1 MQSKLDQIREDT
13 STIYHKRARKAVEEQ
28 GFQFEPPAAAGLAFF
43 NIGEGP
49 GARRIAYLRR
59 AAAPASGRTGLIWLG
74 GFRSNMRGEKAS
86 DLDRRAAAEGRACVR
101 FDYSGHGESE
111 GAFARA
117 TIGIWLEESL
127 AAFRTLTEGPQIVVG
142 SSMGG
147 WLALLL
153 ARALAASGE
162 EARLAGLVLIAPA
175 VDMTEK
181 LIFERMTR
189 KAQTEMNKTGVWLRR
204 RPMRRNRIQSAANS
218 SKRAAAT
225 SCLAAPIRTHCPI
238 HILQGMQ
245 DEAVPWRYALALV
258 EHTHGDPVTLTLIKD
273 GDHRLSRPED
283 LARIWAAVEGMD
295 DHRLDK
301 AGALV

>member
-1 MQSKLDQIREDT
+1 M
-13 STIYHKRARKAVEEQ
+13 EEQ
-28 GFQFEPPAAAGLAFF
+28 GFQFEPPAAAGPAFF
-43 NIGEGP
+43 NIGVGS

-59 AAAPASGRTGLIWLG
+59 GAAPACVRAGLFWLG

-86 DLDRRAAAEGRACVR
+86 HLDRRAAAEGRPCLR

-117 TIGIWLEESL
+117 TIGMWLEESL

-162 EARLAGLVLIAPA
+162 EARLAGLVLVAPA

-181 LIFERMTR
+181 LIFEKMTP
-189 KAQTEMNKTGVWLRR
+189 KARAELDMTGVWRR
-204 RPMRRNRIQSAANS
+204 LSPYEAQPHPISREFLEEGRSHLLFGGA
-218 SKRAAAT
+218 
-225 SCLAAPIRTHCPI
+225 IRTHCPV

-245 DEAVPWRYALALV
+245 DEAVPWRHALALV
-258 EHTHGDPVTLTLIKD
+258 EHMPGDPVTLTLIRD

-283 LARIWAAVEGMD
+283 LARIWSAAAEMG
-295 DHRLDK
+295 
-301 AGALV
+301 